1 VKAPTK
7 SQLIDENSELRRQL
21 TALKSTIAKIS
32 PAIVSSTGATVHEAD
47 GESQRIAERFD
58 LALRATNSA
67 IWDWDIE
74 NKQFWSSSGH
84 QLLFGRGDDEITE
97 FFDIEDD
104 DNPWTL
110 RLHPEDCERAKR
122 CLIDHLENDAP
133 YDVDYRYRLPSG
145 EYIWI
150 RSVGRATRTPD
161 GRPLRMVGLN
171 SNITA
176 KKLVE
181 IGSERFR
188 EAVDNASEGV
198 VIYDADE
205 RFVYANKRYREM
217 VPAIAHLLKP
227 GTHREE
233 VRQTFVSTGTLST
246 DADTAEQ
253 FMGEMRRSQSI
264 GGTAELQLANGLWM
278 KRSDYILPDGAVVS
292 IRTEITEIKQRE
304 RALRDSEARFR
315 AIFEGADF
323 GIVIA
328 NLDGHVLSCN
338 PAFTTMM
345 GYELGELD
353 GVPWSEYTHPDDN
366 AENTLL
372 FDQLVRGECT
382 SFQMEKRYIRKDG
395 DVLWVNLTVSVIG
408 DEVDSPPFSVG
419 LIENISERKKA
430 EKALRKSKA
439 NLEEAQRTAQIGDW
453 EYNVETEEMAWSAQI
468 YRIFETSPDE
478 YQPTVEWFY
487 EFVHPDDLEHL
498 RRMVSDAEH
507 TKEHASY
514 EYRII
519 LSSGEIR
526 WILQESALID
536 DVMSASGRRHGT
548 VQNITERKIAENALR
563 ESEQNLSNI
572 AANIADSVV
581 TIDETGTILSFN
593 QAAERAFGYI
603 ADEIVGGRVEQLVPE
618 PHAARHHQ
626 YINGYLETGQSAI
639 LGKGPRELEGQ
650 HKDGSTFPIELAI
663 SEMKVGGRRTFIGT
677 MRDIVQR
684 KQIEEALREREQM
697 LRGIFDTA
705 AIGIS
710 VNDQEGRYIQFN
722 PAYEKMLGFTAEE
735 LSTKTFSDVTHP
747 DDHDLEAPHIAD
759 LLADRVASYQF
770 DKRYIHKNGS
780 TIWVSVHVANL
791 KDAAGSV
798 IGSLATVEDI
808 TERKLTEEKYLHA
821 QKMEAVGQL
830 TGGVAHDFN
839 NLLTVILGNLE
850 LIHDRV
856 SDDEATL
863 AMIERGVKASE
874 RGAALTHRLLAFSR
888 KQTLMPTNID
898 ASTLVADM
906 TDMLRRTLGETIE
919 ITTGGQEELW
929 LCNADQPQLEN
940 ALLNLSINARDA
952 MADGGRLTIETANIS
967 LDDEGAAAQADVE
980 LGDYVLLS
988 VSDTGSGIA
997 EETLKHV
1004 VEPFFTTKEVGAG
1017 SGLGLSMVYGFAKQ
1031 SGGAVTIHSQLEEG
1045 TTVKLYL
1052 PRAIEL
1058 RDETHATEGISDIP
1072 KAQGENVLVVEDDAD
1087 VRQLA
1092 VGLLSDLGYEI
1103 SEAGSAEAA
1112 LDVLKKNSAFDLL
1125 LSDVVLP
1132 GAMNGPDLGAEVR
1145 RRYSIT
1151 NIVYMTGYAKDAF
1164 NGHAELDDRS
1174 HVIQKPFKK
1183 EDLAVMIRSVLDGD
1197 KAPV

>member
-1 VKAPTK
+1 
-7 SQLIDENSELRRQL
+7 
-21 TALKSTIAKIS
+21 
-32 PAIVSSTGATVHEAD
+32 
-47 GESQRIAERFD
+47 
-58 LALRATNSA
+58 
-67 IWDWDIE
+67 
-74 NKQFWSSSGH
+74 
-84 QLLFGRGDDEITE
+84 
-97 FFDIEDD
+97 
-104 DNPWTL
+104 
-110 RLHPEDCERAKR
+110 
-122 CLIDHLENDAP
+122 
-133 YDVDYRYRLPSG
+133 
-145 EYIWI
+145 
-150 RSVGRATRTPD
+150 
-161 GRPLRMVGLN
+161 
-171 SNITA
+171 
-176 KKLVE
+176 
-181 IGSERFR
+181 
-188 EAVDNASEGV
+188 
-198 VIYDADE
+198 
-205 RFVYANKRYREM
+205 
-217 VPAIAHLLKP
+217 
-227 GTHREE
+227 
-233 VRQTFVSTGTLST
+233 
-246 DADTAEQ
+246 
-253 FMGEMRRSQSI
+253 
-264 GGTAELQLANGLWM
+264 
-278 KRSDYILPDGAVVS
+278 
-292 IRTEITEIKQRE
+292 
-304 RALRDSEARFR
+304 
-315 AIFEGADF
+315 
-323 GIVIA
+323 
-328 NLDGHVLSCN
+328 
-338 PAFTTMM
+338 
-345 GYELGELD
+345 
-353 GVPWSEYTHPDDN
+353 
-366 AENTLL
+366 
-372 FDQLVRGECT
+372 
-382 SFQMEKRYIRKDG
+382 
-395 DVLWVNLTVSVIG
+395 
-408 DEVDSPPFSVG
+408 
-419 LIENISERKKA
+419 
-430 EKALRKSKA
+430 
-439 NLEEAQRTAQIGDW
+439 
-453 EYNVETEEMAWSAQI
+453 
-468 YRIFETSPDE
+468 
-478 YQPTVEWFY
+478 
-487 EFVHPDDLEHL
+487 
-498 RRMVSDAEH
+498 
-507 TKEHASY
+507 
-514 EYRII
+514 
-519 LSSGEIR
+519 
-526 WILQESALID
+526 
-536 DVMSASGRRHGT
+536 
-548 VQNITERKIAENALR
+548 
-563 ESEQNLSNI
+563 
-572 AANIADSVV
+572 
-581 TIDETGTILSFN
+581 
-593 QAAERAFGYI
+593 
-603 ADEIVGGRVEQLVPE
+603 
-618 PHAARHHQ
+618 
-626 YINGYLETGQSAI
+626 
-639 LGKGPRELEGQ
+639 
-650 HKDGSTFPIELAI
+650 
-663 SEMKVGGRRTFIGT
+663 MKVGGRRTFIGT